1 MVLNEL
7 PRRRAAG
14 IRIECF
20 KFAASGREYDPDP
33 DASLGINSTTSFQFS
48 AFGGF

>member
-1 MVLNEL
+1 MNY
-7 PRRRAAG
+7 PAAEQRG

-20 KFAASGREYDPDP
+20 KFAASGGEYDPDP